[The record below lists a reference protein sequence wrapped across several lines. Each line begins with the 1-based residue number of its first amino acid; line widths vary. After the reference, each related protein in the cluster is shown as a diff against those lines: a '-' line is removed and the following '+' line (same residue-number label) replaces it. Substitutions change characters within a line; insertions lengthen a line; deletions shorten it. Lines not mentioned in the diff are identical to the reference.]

1 MTLFAQPLRIEFT
14 LNRSIEMG
22 PWFYGCLS
30 WTILGAGQFYSGRI
44 SKGLLFLFLAI
55 CADNVKDYM
64 LGTTRFW
71 GLLLASV
78 FFIFGILVWIVAT
91 LDAVRFAK
99 RQQALP
105 K

>member
-1 MTLFAQPLRIEFT
+1 MATPAQIGFVLK
-14 LNRSIEMG
+14 LDRSIEMG

-64 LGTTRFW
+64 LGTTRFL
-71 GLLLASV
+71 GLLPAAM
-78 FFIFGILVWIVAT
+78 FFIFGMRRERKDGSRMGRRSSILIST
-91 LDAVRFAK
+91 RI
-99 RQQALP
+99 
-105 K
+105 